1 MEIWK
6 DIPNYE
12 GHYQVSNLGR
22 VKSIK
27 EGKDL
32 IRKPCFV
39 GKGYLAVNLCKGS
52 FRQSIKIHSLVAMS
66 FLNHKPDKT
75 QKIVVDHINNI
86 KTDNRVDN
94 LQLISQRLNSA
105 KDIKGK
111 TSSFVG
117 VCWFKQTSK
126 WISSIEINGK
136 KQHLG
141 LFICELKAAMAYQ
154 KALKEIN
161 N

>member
-6 DIPNYE
+6 DIPNYQ

-27 EGKDL
+27 QGKDF

-39 GKGYLAVNLCKGS
+39 SKGYLAVNLCKGS
-52 FRQSIKIHSLVAMS
+52 FRQSLKIHALVAMS

-86 KTDNRVDN
+86 KTDNRLDN
-94 LQLISQRLNSA
+94 LQLISQRLNVI
-105 KDIKGK
+105 KDIKVG
-111 TSSFVG
+111 TSKFIG
-117 VCWFKQTSK
+117 VCWFKESSK
-126 WISSIEINGK
+126 WMATININGK
-136 KQHLG
+136 QHYLG
-141 LFICELKAAMAYQ
+141 LFNCELKAAMAYQ
-154 KALKEIN
+154 KALQTIN